1 MSLSCVWAYIYVYM
15 WNLLLLLYILHILI
29 IINWIST
36 DIDETEGEKLMEM
49 LRINFFF
56 SYSNC
61 YRIFFQEQNLRG
73 KYCLW
78 NISWRNKLFLF
89 YTFTSSQL
97 IEIWDEHFLAVF
109 LRFSLED
116 TMITMSLLQSNLLL
130 MQGSISFILA
140 ILEYIGSQAM
150 PPLSNTLLQFQN
162 SRNCHI

>member
-1 MSLSCVWAYIYVYM
+1 MYM

-49 LRINFFF
+49 LRINFF

-61 YRIFFQEQNLRG
+61 YRIFFQEQNRRR

-89 YTFTSSQL
+89 YTFSSSQL
-97 IEIWDEHFLAVF
+97 IEIWDEHFLADF

-116 TMITMSLLQSNLLL
+116 ITLITMSLLPSDFMIADARSYQLYSCHTRIYWFLN
-130 MQGSISFILA
+130 
-140 ILEYIGSQAM
+140 YV
-150 PPLSNTLLQFQN
+150 PPYLNTLL
-162 SRNCHI
+162 